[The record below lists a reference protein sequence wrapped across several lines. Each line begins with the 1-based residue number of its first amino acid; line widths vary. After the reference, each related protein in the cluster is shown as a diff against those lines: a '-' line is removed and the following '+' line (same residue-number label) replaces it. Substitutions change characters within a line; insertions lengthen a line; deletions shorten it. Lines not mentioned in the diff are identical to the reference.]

1 MPEIVTDTIIEASAE
16 RVWQELTDVAAYPGW
31 NPVLRRVQGHLAVE
45 QTLTV
50 VRIGADGG
58 EVVERPTVIH
68 FRPVREIRWR
78 TRLGLPWL
86 LDTERGF
93 KIERLGPEQVRFV
106 HWQSRSGLLAYLVL
120 GASEAAARDQ
130 LDVMNL
136 ALKAQVEHGAAPH
149 AAAHAD
155 SDDGEVMVS
164 EAHAEEAQHAAP
176 SPI

>member
-16 RVWQELTDVAAYPGW
+16 RVWQDLTDMDAYPTW
-31 NPVLRRVQGHLAVE
+31 NPVLRRVVGQLAVE

-50 VRIGADGG
+50 TRIGADGG
-58 EVVERPTVIH
+58 EVTEHPTVIH

-106 HWQSRSGLLAYLVL
+106 HWQSRSGVLAYLVM
-120 GASEAAARDQ
+120 GTSESAARDQ

-136 ALKAQVEHGAAPH
+136 ALKAQVEHGTASH
-149 AAAHAD
+149 VGSHAD
-155 SDDGEVMVS
+155 SGGTDDMVP
-164 EAHAEEAQHAAP
+164 EMHDEEARHAAP

>member
-1 MPEIVTDTIIEASAE
+1 MPEIVTDIIIEASAE
-16 RVWQELTDVAAYPGW
+16 RVWQALTDVASYPSW
-31 NPVLRRVQGHLAVE
+31 NPVLRRVHGNLAVE

-106 HWQSRSGLLAYLVL
+106 HWQSRSGLLAYLVM
-120 GASEAAARDQ
+120 GTSESAARDQ
-130 LDVMNL
+130 LDVLNL
-136 ALKAQVEHGAAPH
+136 ALKAQVEHGTVSHVAS
-149 AAAHAD
+149 HAD
-155 SDDGEVMVS
+155 SGGVEEMVP
-164 EAHAEEAQHAAP
+164 ETHADHEQHAAP

>member
-16 RVWQELTDVAAYPGW
+16 RVWQDLTDVDAYPSW
-31 NPVLRRVQGHLAVE
+31 NPVLRRVVGQLAVE

-50 VRIGADGG
+50 TRIGADGG
-58 EVVERPTVIH
+58 EIVERPTITH
-68 FRPVREIRWR
+68 LRPVRQIRWR

-86 LDTERGF
+86 LDTELGF

-106 HWQSRSGLLAYLVL
+106 HWQSRSGLLAYLVM
-120 GASEAAARDQ
+120 GTSESAARDQ

-136 ALKAQVEHGAAPH
+136 ALRAQVEHGTAPHVAPH
-149 AAAHAD
+149 AD
-155 SDDGEVMVS
+155 SGSTEDMVS
-164 EAHAEEAQHAAP
+164 ETHAEEAQQVAP

>member
-16 RVWQELTDVAAYPGW
+16 RVWQELTDVAAYPSW
-31 NPVLRRVQGHLAVE
+31 NPVLRRVLGQLAVE

-50 VRIGADGG
+50 TRIGADGG
-58 EVVERPTVIH
+58 EVTENPTVIH

-106 HWQSRSGLLAYLVL
+106 QWQSRSGVLAYLVM
-120 GASEAAARDQ
+120 GTSESAARDQ

-136 ALKAQVEHGAAPH
+136 ALKAQVEHGSVSHVGSH
-149 AAAHAD
+149 ADSGGVEELVPEAHAD
-155 SDDGEVMVS
+155 RE
-164 EAHAEEAQHAAP
+164 QHAAP

>member
-1 MPEIVTDTIIEASAE
+1 MPEIVTDITIEASAE
-16 RVWQELTDVAAYPGW
+16 RVWQELTDVASYPSW
-31 NPVLRRVQGHLAVE
+31 NPVLRRVHGQLAVE

-58 EVVERPTVIH
+58 EVVERPTVMH

-106 HWQSRSGLLAYLVL
+106 HWQSRSGLLAYLVM
-120 GASEAAARDQ
+120 GTSESAARDQ
-130 LDVMNL
+130 LDVLNL

-149 AAAHAD
+149 AGSHAD
-155 SDDGEVMVS
+155 AGGADDTAS
-164 EAHAEEAQHAAP
+164 ETHAQDEQHVAP

>member
-1 MPEIVTDTIIEASAE
+1 MPEIVTDIIIEASAE
-16 RVWQELTDVAAYPGW
+16 RVWHELTDVAAYPSW
-31 NPVLRRVQGHLAVE
+31 NPVLRRVLGHLAVE

-58 EVVERPTVIH
+58 EVVERPTIIH

-106 HWQSRSGLLAYLVL
+106 HWQSRSGLLAYLVM
-120 GASEAAARDQ
+120 GASESAARDQ

-136 ALKAQVEHGAAPH
+136 ALKAQVEHGAVSH
-149 AAAHAD
+149 VGSHAD
-155 SDDGEVMVS
+155 SGGVEEMVS
-164 EAHAEEAQHAAP
+164 ETHADDEQHVVP